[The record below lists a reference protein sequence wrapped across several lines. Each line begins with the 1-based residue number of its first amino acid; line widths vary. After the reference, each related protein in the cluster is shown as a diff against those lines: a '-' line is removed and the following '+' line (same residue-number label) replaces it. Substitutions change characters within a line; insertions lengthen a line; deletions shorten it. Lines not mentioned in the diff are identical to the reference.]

1 MKYSIVLPVRNGG
14 QLVKQCVASVLA
26 QDYGDFNLLILD
38 NSSTDGTFKWALS
51 INDPRVHV
59 YSSTAAL
66 TIQESWG
73 RIKSIPRNEFMTII
87 GHDDLLDTSYLQ
99 AMDALIGKYPD
110 ASLYQAHFRYIDE
123 EGNLVRKCA
132 PMAEKLSPTEV
143 IHNFL
148 NSKMDIM
155 GTGFMAR
162 SADYD
167 AIGGV
172 PAYPSL
178 LFADMEL
185 WIELSRRSFLA
196 VAESECFSYRVHPAA
211 MTPNSA
217 DLDVLEAFDQ
227 FVNYLEKL
235 KKEDRQLAATIG
247 RDSKQLL
254 KQYCQ
259 GITHRVLRTP
269 HKKRLT
275 PSVAAIIGQFREY
288 GSRLLDGEKYEPL
301 DSKIVKLGM
310 IIDENPFLHSLYLLF
325 RKVYSKP
332 L

>member
-14 QLVKQCVASVLA
+14 PLVKQCVASVLA
-26 QDYGDFNLLILD
+26 QDYSDFNLLILD
-38 NSSTDGTFKWALS
+38 NNSTDGTLKWASSL
-51 INDPRVHV
+51 NDPRVIV

-73 RIKSIPRNEFMTII
+73 RIKSIPRHEFMTII
-87 GHDDLLDTSYLQ
+87 GHDDLLDTNYLQ
-99 AMDALIGKYPD
+99 VMDGLIGKYPD
-110 ASLYQAHFRYIDE
+110 ASLYQAHFRYIN
-123 EGNLVRKCA
+123 EGGKLVRKCA
-132 PMAEKLSPTEV
+132 PMAEIQSPTEV

-148 NSKMDIM
+148 NSRMDIM
-155 GTGFMAR
+155 GTGFMVR
-162 SADYD
+162 TNDYD
-167 AIGGV
+167 AIGGM

-196 VAESECFSYRVHPAA
+196 VAKNECFSYRVHAA
-211 MTPNSA
+211 ATTPNSA
-217 DLDVLEAFDQ
+217 DLDVLEAFDL
-227 FVNYLEKL
+227 FVDYLEKL
-235 KKEDRQLAATIG
+235 KKEDNQLAVTIG

-269 HKKRLT
+269 HKTRLT
-275 PSVAAIIGQFREY
+275 PSVAVIIGKFREY
-288 GSRLLDGEKYEPL
+288 GSRLLDGDKYEPL

-310 IIDENPFLHSLYLLF
+310 IIDENPFLHSVYLLF